1 MVLRMLG
8 DEEFIV
14 VRHSDADKLLEE
26 IRAMRN
32 LVYDTIRLLRQRRDG
47 RFLRELRG
55 ASQVP
60 PVSE

>member
-1 MVLRMLG
+1 MPG

-26 IRAMRN
+26 VRAMRN
-32 LVYDTIRLLRQRRDG
+32 LVYDTIRLLRRRRDG
-47 RFLRELRG
+47 RSLRELRG
-55 ASQVP
+55 ASQAL